1 MSEVFL
7 RTASALSLRTLPE
20 GALSNLLAPIQLG
33 LGSPA
38 GAEAVIHK
46 VQTLLELHPGHVLLS
61 LDFANGFNS
70 MFRHVML
77 ERLYALPELS
87 PLWRIA
93 DLGYGVPSP
102 LHLFNRDELVASLTS
117 QRGSRQ
123 GCVLGTLLFC
133 LGLQPILEDAA
144 RGLPDLNVSAYIDD
158 IAAVGPLDQVDI
170 FFRRLVESAPTLG
183 LALSLPKS
191 SLLWSSPSSQP
202 VPDAIREWANH
213 RSIPLVCGAVP
224 LLGSMV
230 GQDPVLRQRFAADK
244 VAALAPFFSA
254 LAHPRFTAQAA
265 FILLRVCALPKFNF
279 LCRTLPP
286 RLTSAACAAF
296 DKSVLNAAVSI
307 LHLERD
313 SLSALVLQLLAFPTS
328 YGGFG
333 LRRMELAAPA
343 AFLGSL
349 AAAARYMPSQ
359 NY

>member
-1 MSEVFL
+1 MVFAPLPCQRCFCEL
-7 RTASALSLRTLPE
+7 RLLSPSAPSLRELF
-20 GALSNLLAPIQLG
+20 QLG

-170 FFRRLVESAPTLG
+170 FFRRLVETR
-183 LALSLPKS
+183 KC
-191 SLLWSSPSSQP
+191 
-202 VPDAIREWANH
+202 RKME
-213 RSIPLVCGAVP
+213 
-224 LLGSMV
+224 
-230 GQDPVLRQRFAADK
+230 K
-244 VAALAPFFSA
+244 
-254 LAHPRFTAQAA
+254 
-265 FILLRVCALPKFNF
+265 NF
-279 LCRTLPP
+279 
-286 RLTSAACAAF
+286 
-296 DKSVLNAAVSI
+296 
-307 LHLERD
+307 
-313 SLSALVLQLLAFPTS
+313 
-328 YGGFG
+328 
-333 LRRMELAAPA
+333 
-343 AFLGSL
+343 
-349 AAAARYMPSQ
+349 
-359 NY
+359 